1 MVRLPVANKA
11 DYRVD
16 SSSAGRIQSASPF
29 LKWAG
34 GKSQLLRTFES
45 MFPKNFNGYFEPFI
59 GGGAVLFHLLTKN
72 PDLQATLSDSNEE
85 LINCY
90 RCVRD
95 EVEDVIDALRKH
107 RNDIHHFYKV
117 RAQDV
122 KRLSNA
128 ERAARLIFLNKTCF
142 NGLYRVNRKGQF
154 NVPFGRYKNP
164 KICDEQNLRTVSRAL
179 TYVQLYSKPFDSVLE
194 RANKGDFVY
203 FDPPYQPL
211 SKTANFTSYTS
222 KAFAVSDQQR
232 LADVFKALSERG
244 CQVMLSNS
252 DNEVI
257 RDLYRDFRIEEVLA
271 TRAINSDPQKRGKIT
286 ELLIL
291 NY

>member
-1 MVRLPVANKA
+1 MASKA
-11 DYRVD
+11 DFRIKAP
-16 SSSAGRIQSASPF
+16 SGRKIQSAYPF

-34 GKSQLLRTFES
+34 GKSQLLGQFET
-45 MFPKNFNGYFEPFI
+45 MFPKAFNGYLEPFI
-59 GGGAVLFHLLTKN
+59 GGGAVLFHLLNKN
-72 PDLQATLSDSNEE
+72 PDRAATLSDSNED

-95 EVEDVIDALRKH
+95 EVEDVIDALKKH
-107 RNDIHHFYKV
+107 RNDIHHFYKI

-122 KRLSNA
+122 KKLSNA

-179 TYVQLYSKPFDSVLE
+179 TYVQLYCKPFDSVLE
-194 RANKGDFVY
+194 RAAKGDFVY

-211 SKTANFTSYTS
+211 TNTSNFTSYTS
-222 KAFAVSDQQR
+222 KAFAISDQQR
-232 LADVFKALSERG
+232 LADVFKALSDRG
-244 CQVMLSNS
+244 CHVMLSNS
-252 DNEVI
+252 DNEII
-257 RDLYRDFRIEEVLA
+257 RDLYREFRIEEVMA
-271 TRAINSDPQKRGKIT
+271 SRAINSNPQKRGKIT

>member
-1 MVRLPVANKA
+1 
-11 DYRVD
+11 
-16 SSSAGRIQSASPF
+16 
-29 LKWAG
+29 
-34 GKSQLLRTFES
+34 

>member
-1 MVRLPVANKA
+1 
-11 DYRVD
+11 
-16 SSSAGRIQSASPF
+16 
-29 LKWAG
+29 
-34 GKSQLLRTFES
+34 
-45 MFPKNFNGYFEPFI
+45 MFPKAFNGYLEPFV
-59 GGGAVLFHLLTKN
+59 GGGAVLFHLLNKN
-72 PDLQATLSDSNEE
+72 PDMPATLSDSNAE

-95 EVEDVIDALRKH
+95 EVEDVIDALKKH
-107 RNDIHHFYKV
+107 RNDIHHFYKI

-122 KRLSNA
+122 KKLSNA

-179 TYVQLYSKPFDSVLE
+179 TYVQLYCEPFDSVLE
-194 RANKGDFVY
+194 RAVKGDFVY

-211 SKTANFTSYTS
+211 TKTSSFTSYTS

-244 CQVMLSNS
+244 CHVMLSNS
-252 DNEVI
+252 DNEII
-257 RDLYRDFRIEEVLA
+257 RELYREFRIEEVLA
-271 TRAINSDPQKRGKIT
+271 SRAINSNPEKRGKIT